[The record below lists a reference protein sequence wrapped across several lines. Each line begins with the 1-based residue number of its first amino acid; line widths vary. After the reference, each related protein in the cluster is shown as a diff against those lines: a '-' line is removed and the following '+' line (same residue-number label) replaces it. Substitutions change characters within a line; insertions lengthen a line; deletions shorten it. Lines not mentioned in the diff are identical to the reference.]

1 MDMNSMLSTVSDMTN
16 LRKSV
21 VVDMIMVQVISLTLG
36 CFLILVFSGPKME
49 SRQLSWVI
57 GSLFACF
64 SMTGIVYRRLAAQG

>member
-1 MDMNSMLSTVSDMTN
+1 MDMNSMLTTVSDMTN

-64 SMTGIVYRRLAAQG
+64 SLTGIVYRRLAAQG